1 LFYGVAMLIHAIRQ
15 KEIQPFLIRSGI
27 LVAAALLA
35 VGTNFGRIWN
45 TYQYGQNST
54 RGPSALV
61 KEGSDAQEGLDRD
74 YVFAYSL
81 TMAET
86 MTLFVPDF
94 SGGAT
99 NRNIGADSN
108 LAELL
113 QSSGYNRQ
121 QVQNFVQNAPTY
133 WGGKISTAG
142 PTYAGAIM
150 VFLFFIGCF
159 FAPQPHRTWLIAA
172 TIFSIMLT
180 WGKFFPSFNYL
191 LYDVL
196 PGYNKFRTVEMAMVI
211 ALLSIPLLG
220 LIGLES
226 LLQSGWN
233 DKIRKRF
240 FIAAGIPLGIL
251 ALLIVFAGSFN
262 FEGSVDSRYL
272 AQQGGDL
279 IVDALQDD
287 RADLLRSDALRSL
300 VFCLLATAA
309 LFFFKLE
316 RLSYLGLA
324 AVVVLLST
332 VDLWTVAK
340 RFLTEEDYVRERNR
354 FTAMIATEADEFII
368 QQNNSHARVLNLQ
381 NPFNDG
387 VTSYFH
393 ASIGGYHG
401 AKLGRYQDLIENHLG
416 EEMNRMIQSLQQG
429 QRDFTNTP
437 VLNML
442 NTRYIKAGEVQ
453 NAVIV
458 NDQALGNAWLVSQ
471 VQTAENANE
480 AIEAIGTINP
490 AQTAVVNTSD
500 FELPSTTFSSE
511 GEISLVEYEPN
522 YLKYEANVAAESFAI
537 FSEIYYP
544 DGWEVKINGQETDYF
559 RANYA
564 FRALT
569 IPAGQHTIEFSFNP
583 ASYRVGSM
591 VSLISS
597 ILLLLVSVVALVLSV
612 RPIGKKVPVA

>member
-1 LFYGVAMLIHAIRQ
+1 
-15 KEIQPFLIRSGI
+15 
-27 LVAAALLA
+27 
-35 VGTNFGRIWN
+35 
-45 TYQYGQNST
+45 
-54 RGPSALV
+54 
-61 KEGSDAQEGLDRD
+61 
-74 YVFAYSL
+74 
-81 TMAET
+81 
-86 MTLFVPDF
+86 
-94 SGGAT
+94 
-99 NRNIGADSN
+99 
-108 LAELL
+108 
-113 QSSGYNRQ
+113 
-121 QVQNFVQNAPTY
+121 
-133 WGGKISTAG
+133 
-142 PTYAGAIM
+142 
-150 VFLFFIGCF
+150 
-159 FAPQPHRTWLIAA
+159 
-172 TIFSIMLT
+172 
-180 WGKFFPSFNYL
+180 
-191 LYDVL
+191 
-196 PGYNKFRTVEMAMVI
+196 
-211 ALLSIPLLG
+211 G
-220 LIGLES
+220 LIGLEA
-226 LLQSGWN
+226 LLQSSWD

-240 FIAAGIPLGIL
+240 FIAAGTPIGIL
-251 ALLIVFAGSFN
+251 LLFILLGGALDFQGSADN
-262 FEGSVDSRYL
+262 RL
-272 AQQGGDL
+272 AQQFGDQFL
-279 IVDALQDD
+279 DAIQED
-287 RADLLRSDALRSL
+287 RPDLLRSDALRSL

-354 FTAMIATEADEFII
+354 FTAMTATEADEFII

-442 NTRYIKAGEVQ
+442 NTRYIKAGETQ
-453 NAVIV
+453 NAVVI
-458 NDQALGNAWLVSQ
+458 NEQALGNAWLVSQ
-471 VQTAENANE
+471 VQTVENAND
-480 AIEAIGTINP
+480 AIEAIGKINP
-490 AQTAVVNTSD
+490 AQTAVVNASD

-522 YLKYEANVAAESFAI
+522 YLKYEANVAAESFAV

-544 DGWEVKINGQETDYF
+544 DGWEVTIDGQETDYF

-583 ASYRVGSM
+583 ASYRVGSI
-591 VSLISS
+591 VSLIAS
-597 ILLLLVSVVALVLSV
+597 I
-612 RPIGKKVPVA
+612 G